1 MYDLCYISLLN
12 SPVPWPPLPMPYC
25 LLLSFQNSFS
35 YCRALTLMG
44 EKTSGLLSALD
55 GNGVS
60 KLPLDGD
67 LFLIFVDPWLSVVAT
82 VLSTT
87 GLMDVRGLFPRGEVD
102 RGL

>member
-1 MYDLCYISLLN
+1 M
-12 SPVPWPPLPMPYC
+12 
-25 LLLSFQNSFS
+25 
-35 YCRALTLMG
+35 MG
-44 EKTSGLLSALD
+44 EKTSGLLAALE

-67 LFLIFVDPWLSVVAT
+67 LFLVFVDPWLSVVAT

-87 GLMDVRGLFPRGEVD
+87 GLMDVRWLLPKGEGD

>member
-1 MYDLCYISLLN
+1 
-12 SPVPWPPLPMPYC
+12 
-25 LLLSFQNSFS
+25 
-35 YCRALTLMG
+35 MG

-67 LFLIFVDPWLSVVAT
+67 LFFIFVDPWLSVVAA
-82 VLSTT
+82 VLSTI
-87 GLMDVRGLFPRGEVD
+87 GLLDVPELLGEVD

>member
-1 MYDLCYISLLN
+1 
-12 SPVPWPPLPMPYC
+12 
-25 LLLSFQNSFS
+25 
-35 YCRALTLMG
+35 MG
-44 EKTSGLLSALD
+44 EKTSGLLSTFD

-67 LFLIFVDPWLSVVAT
+67 LFLGFVDPWLSVVAT
-82 VLSTT
+82 VLSTA